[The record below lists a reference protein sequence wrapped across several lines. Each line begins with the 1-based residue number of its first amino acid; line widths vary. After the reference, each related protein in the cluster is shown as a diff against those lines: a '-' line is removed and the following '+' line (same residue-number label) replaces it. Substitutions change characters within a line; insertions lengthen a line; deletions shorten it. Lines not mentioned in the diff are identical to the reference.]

1 MDIKSKETIINE
13 TKDSSQRTIEWFNAI
28 PAEQFFVRQGDVW
41 SASDN
46 VDHLIKSIKPVVLAL
61 KMPRLGLQTMFGKA
75 EHPSQT
81 YAEICKI
88 YVTEI
93 SKGAQASGRFL
104 PDQESPP
111 QPEDKKKELLDQLN
125 RACTSLI
132 SAVEKWQ
139 DADLDQYQLPH
150 PILGKL
156 TIREML
162 FFSIYHLLRHARL
175 EGD

>member
-1 MDIKSKETIINE
+1 MEVTNKETIFAELKN
-13 TKDSSQRTIEWFNAI
+13 SCQRAIDWFNAI
-28 PAEQFFVRQGDVW
+28 PSDQFFIRSGEVW

-61 KMPRLGLQTMFGKA
+61 KIPKLGLQTMFGKA
-75 EHPSQT
+75 EHPSKT
-81 YAEICKI
+81 YDEICEV
-88 YVTEI
+88 YVAQLT
-93 SKGAQASGRFL
+93 KGAQASGQYL
-104 PDQESPP
+104 PNQETPKQS
-111 QPEDKKKELLDQLN
+111 EEKKKELLNQLDKAGN
-125 RACTSLI
+125 SLI

-156 TIREML
+156 TVREIL
-162 FFSIYHLLRHARL
+162 FFSIYHVLRHARI